1 MDAQISAMAFL
12 FPPDRLAAR
21 STAFDGSGSF
31 RGFVLSTGGGG
42 GGGRGGGIGGGGM
55 GAGCLIIESTASVV
69 SSISK
74 HNA

>member
-31 RGFVLSTGGGG
+31 GGFVLSTGGGG
-42 GGGRGGGIGGGGM
+42 GGGGGGIGGGGI
-55 GAGCLIIESTASVV
+55 GAGCLEKA
-69 SSISK
+69 
-74 HNA
+74 